1 MERDKDSLQNTIFA
15 ILLITMVWTLWPGMN
30 ARKPATKAAVP
41 GIQNAAPQT
50 AQATVPGPVA
60 KGEANKMSAKAS
72 NAKVATAPV
81 EHVLEN
87 DLLKITFS
95 SEAAQMKSIIL
106 KDYGESKDKDSARVD
121 LIDRPMLETFGEGA
135 LGFSTDLLLEGEPT
149 SQRLNEFS
157 EVSSTA
163 TELRYVKTQGDLR
176 IERTYRLKPQ
186 SYNVEVETLLVN
198 QSDQVLRPQMGVSWN
213 VASKNSRAGF
223 LAMFAPPPDLW
234 TALSFSAGNKLGK
247 ITPKAGQNAE
257 EVGEIKWV
265 SLGSRYFMAAA
276 MPKWQGASKVQTA
289 LQTINKDQD
298 LKSTLW
304 SPQIKINPGEK
315 QSIDLSLFLGP
326 KKLSLLEA
334 QGESLNRAL
343 DLGFFE
349 MFALF
354 LLRLLQFFHRFL
366 GNWGLSIIGLTILV
380 KIVFFP
386 LTHSSFKSMKE
397 MQRIQPLLND
407 IREKYKDNREQLNL
421 QMMKI
426 MKEHK
431 VNPLGGCLPM
441 VVQMPIYFAL
451 YQVLYRT
458 IELRHAPFYGWIQD
472 LSVRDPLFIWPVVL
486 GVAMFLQ
493 QKLSPKPADPVQAKM
508 MNIMPIMFTAMMFPL
523 PSGLV
528 IYIFFNTSISV
539 AQQWYIHK
547 KLGHPVTLNSI
558 VGSNSTAEA

>member
-15 ILLITMVWTLWPGMN
+15 ILLITIVWTMWPGMN
-30 ARKPATKAAVP
+30 ARKQPTKSVAPVAQSAIPQAPSAPATALKTKNVASEGYKAPSAAIAV
-41 GIQNAAPQT
+41 T
-50 AQATVPGPVA
+50 A
-60 KGEANKMSAKAS
+60 
-72 NAKVATAPV
+72 V

-87 DLLKITFS
+87 DYLKITFS
-95 SEAAQMKSIIL
+95 SEAAQMKSVIL
-106 KDYGESKDKDSARVD
+106 KDYGETKDKDSARVD
-121 LIDRPMLETFGEGA
+121 LINRRMLEGFSDGA
-135 LGFSTDLLLEGEPT
+135 LGFSTDVQLEGEPS
-149 SQRLNEFS
+149 SQRLNNFS
-157 EVSSTA
+157 FVSSTA
-163 TELRYVKTQGDLR
+163 TELHYVKIQGPLR
-176 IERTYRLKPQ
+176 VARTYRLKPQ
-186 SYNVEVETLLVN
+186 SYNVEMETLLSN
-198 QSDQVLRPQMGVSWN
+198 ESEQVLRPQVGMSWN
-213 VASKNSRAGF
+213 VASKNSGGGI
-223 LAMFAPPPDLW
+223 LAMFMPPPDLW
-234 TALSFSAGNKLGK
+234 TALSFSTGNKLGK
-247 ITPKAGQNAE
+247 ITPKEGLSAE
-257 EVGEIKWV
+257 EVGDIKWV
-265 SLGSRYFMAAA
+265 SLGSRYFMVAAL
-276 MPKWQGASKVQTA
+276 PKWQGASKAQTS
-289 LQTINKDQD
+289 LQTIDKTQD

-354 LLRLLQFFHRFL
+354 LLRLLQFFQRYL

-386 LTHSSFKSMKE
+386 LTHASFKSMKE

-451 YQVLYRT
+451 YQVLYRS

-472 LSVRDPLFIWPVVL
+472 LSVRDPIFIWPVVL

-508 MNIMPIMFTAMMFPL
+508 MNLMPIMFTAMMFPL

-528 IYIFFNTSISV
+528 IYIFNTSISV